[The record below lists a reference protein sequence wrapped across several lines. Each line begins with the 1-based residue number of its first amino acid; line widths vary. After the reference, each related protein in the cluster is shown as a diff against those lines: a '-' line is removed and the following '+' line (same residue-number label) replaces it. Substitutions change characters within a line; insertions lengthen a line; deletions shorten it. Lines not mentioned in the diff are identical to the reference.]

1 MCVCVSIQ
9 FCDFFYYIRD
19 KQLNMRRLLLSRK
32 FLLFFNRNGILVIS
46 LVMILYDIRGK
57 ID

>member
-1 MCVCVSIQ
+1 MCVCVYNFVI
-9 FCDFFYYIRD
+9 FFYYIRD